1 MKHTLIAVFALSA
14 GLGLA
19 CSLPASAEKGKGHC
33 AEDAAKFC
41 KDVKPGEGRQG
52 LRGGPGEVLRRRK
65 TGRGPRARL
74 PAEEPQGPVRGL
86 QGLPGKDKSA
96 AGGKRKERVASLLCK
111 KRRASPGNGGTPS
124 SFIA

>member
-52 LRGGPGEVLRRRK
+52 L
-65 TGRGPRARL
+65 
-74 PAEEPQGPVRGL
+74 
-86 QGLPGKDKSA
+86 PGKDKSA